1 MNFKTI
7 VLSILMIGLLSGCVS
22 NNITWKTNDRVK
34 KLELGMEKDE
44 VIRILGNRYMITS
57 SSKDHLGNAIEVLGY
72 KSDVTEEYK
81 FRFVNHKLTEW
92 NREHVPR
99 YMEAPTD

>member
-1 MNFKTI
+1 M
-7 VLSILMIGLLSGCVS
+7 LSPNGWALLSGCVH

-34 KLELGMEKDE
+34 KLELGMEKDD
-44 VIRILGNRYMITS
+44 VIRNLGNRYMITS
-57 SSKDHLGNAIEVLGY
+57 SSKDHLGNVIEVLGY

-99 YMEAPTD
+99 FTEAPTD

>member
-7 VLSILMIGLLSGCVS
+7 LFCLFMTAVVSSCVS
-22 NNITWKTNDRVK
+22 NNITWKTNERVK

-44 VIRILGNRYMITS
+44 VIGILGNRYMITS
-57 SSKDHLGNAIEVLGY
+57 SSKDHLGNTIEVLGY
-72 KSDVTEEYK
+72 KSGHTEEYK

-99 YMEAPTD
+99 YLETPTD